1 MLEMASRC
9 TLGDV
14 QAAKKMQMED
24 IMKPT
29 PQTYVLT
36 LHSPCRKAFRL
47 WKGTS
52 IHALRHCSIKQLN
65 RALMELQQHMDKLQ
79 APVPAPGA
87 SYSLNRSR

>member
-1 MLEMASRC
+1 
-9 TLGDV
+9 
-14 QAAKKMQMED
+14 
-24 IMKPT
+24 MKPT

-65 RALMELQQHMDKLQ
+65 RALMELQQHMNDLQ

-87 SYSLNRSR
+87 SYSLNRGR